1 MRRSWLEHG
10 RLQCK
15 ICAQNTGNEKQQ
27 NVLLFVEE
35 LKKNI
40 ENQVAWFLAE
50 LCKAGKRCGKKDK
63 RNQCRT
69 ELLRGCSAPPLN
81 TPPSSSVERTFF
93 LSSCTWFPAC
103 ARGDKTT
110 TEVFFHRNSTQRK
123 CKARVLSMITC
134 TPFTSIHAIHFHLC
148 HRN

>member
-1 MRRSWLEHG
+1 VRRSWVQHG

-40 ENQVAWFLAE
+40 EKQVAWFLAE
-50 LCKAGKRCGKKDK
+50 LRKAGKGCGKKDK

-69 ELLRGCSAPPLN
+69 ELLRGYSAPPLN

-93 LSSCTWFPAC
+93 LSSCTWFLAC
-103 ARGDKTT
+103 MCKRRQNNNGG
-110 TEVFFHRNSTQRK
+110 FFSQKQHAKEMQSSCSVDNNLHHLYIHPCHS
-123 CKARVLSMITC
+123 LS
-134 TPFTSIHAIHFHLC
+134 SLS
-148 HRN
+148 